1 MRLGGEIAII
11 HDRLMATVLRIPLT
25 EYFGTDC
32 RPDRAYADG
41 EIRERN
47 VPQRMRYS
55 VAQGSQMLYR

>member
-1 MRLGGEIAII
+1 
-11 HDRLMATVLRIPLT
+11 MATVLRIPLT